1 MDPSPP
7 SSDRPGPRSVGWTQ
21 RRQLTVL
28 AIIAAG
34 VIAVLAIGWLV
45 QRAAG
50 GRTDGA
56 AAAAA
61 SPGSFTPTAQQLKSL
76 TIEPVA
82 LHRFFSE
89 ERTEGK
95 IAVNADRATPVY
107 SPYSGRV
114 LRVLAGLGDAVE
126 QGQALASIDASEFAQ
141 ARTDLRG
148 ATAQL
153 ALARST
159 EARRHGLYDIKGG
172 SLADWQQAQ
181 ADLAGAEANLAAVR
195 NRLRILGFSDAAIDA
210 LGAAGPAQADT
221 RADTSA
227 SILAPLRGVI
237 VDRQIGP
244 GQYAQAG
251 TATPM
256 FTIADLSS
264 VWLVA
269 NVRESDA
276 GQVHRGQRVEVSVF
290 AYPGRRFEA
299 RVVYVAPTIDPAT
312 HRLPVR
318 AVIDNTDGALKP
330 EMFASFRILTSE
342 GTQAPGVPE
351 GAVVYEGEAAHVWVL
366 QPDQSLVI
374 RPIRAGRTSD
384 GFVEVL
390 EGLKPGERI
399 VTRGSLFID
408 RAAAG

>member
-28 AIIAAG
+28 GIIAAG
-34 VIAVLAIGWLV
+34 VIVVLAILWLLP
-45 QRAAG
+45 RSAG
-50 GRTDGA
+50 ERGVGA
-56 AAAAA
+56 AAGPAA
-61 SPGSFTPTAQQLKSL
+61 GSFTPSAPQLKTL
-76 TIEPVA
+76 TIEPVG
-82 LHRFFSE
+82 LHQFFSE

-95 IAVNADRATPVY
+95 IAVDADHATPVY
-107 SPYSGRV
+107 SPYSGHV

-126 QGQALASIDASEFAQ
+126 QGQALATIDASEFAQ
-141 ARTDLRG
+141 AQTDLRT

-153 ALARST
+153 GLARST
-159 EARRHGLYDIKGG
+159 EARRHALYDIKGG

-181 ADLAGAEANLAAVR
+181 ADLASAEANLAAVR
-195 NRLRILGFSDAAIDA
+195 NRLRILGFSDTAIDA
-210 LGAAGPAQADT
+210 LGPEAPAQAGAH
-221 RADTSA
+221 ADTSA
-227 SILAPLRGVI
+227 NILAPLRGVI

-251 TATPM
+251 TSTPM

-276 GQVHRGQRVEVSVF
+276 GQVHRGQRVEVSVI
-290 AYPGRRFEA
+290 AYPGRHFEA

-318 AVIDNTDGALKP
+318 AVIDNADGALKP

-342 GTQAPGVPE
+342 GTQSPGVPE

-366 QPDQSLVI
+366 QSDQSLVL

-390 EGLKPGERI
+390 EGLKPGERV

-408 RAAAG
+408 RAASG